1 MRNRLRIA
9 LLLGV
14 LLALAILVI
23 FWFGFPKLLEVYPAE
38 KSNNVAAGASVRLI
52 FSRPL
57 KTDALEAKLHFK
69 PEASGT
75 FEWNGS
81 TLIFTPAQPWPAGVS
96 VQVQLD
102 PGIPAQG
109 LLALP
114 LRQGVTWSFLVRQ
127 PNIAFLYPSTDPAN
141 LYLLDPA
148 SGEKQ
153 QLTDSPGGVM
163 DFTANP
169 DGNIIYYSERKTPE
183 GSTIYRLDLNNAASE
198 QLEGQTAVS
207 TAGQP
212 EQVLACP
219 QALCRGLALD
229 SKENRLA
236 YERSALPGGGTEM
249 PQVWVLPLAPAGSQ
263 PFLVGDPAHQTVMPA
278 WSARGL
284 LAFYDS
290 TAQAYLLVEPGG
302 PERGRFPNQTGQQGA
317 WRPDGEAFL
326 APEITYLNANVSPA
340 LSNLE
345 SLADSHLILFH
356 LDSGQTE
363 DLTPGE
369 GIEDTSPAYSP
380 NGEFLAFTRKYLDVK
395 RWTPGRQLWIARV
408 EGRETRQVTDSPLYN
423 HYDLN
428 WSPSGDQIAFV
439 RFNQSAL
446 TEPPEIWMLDL
457 LTDQTTRLVQG
468 GYSPIWIP

>member
-9 LLLGV
+9 LFLGILLTLS
-14 LLALAILVI
+14 LLLT
-23 FWFGFPKLLEVYPAE
+23 FWLGSPKLLEVYPAG
-38 KSNNVAAGASVRLI
+38 KSNNVAAGASVRLV

-57 KTDALEAKLHFK
+57 NTSALEAKLHLN
-69 PEASGT
+69 PETSGS
-75 FEWNGS
+75 FEWEGS
-81 TLIFTPAQPWPAGVS
+81 TLVFTPSKSWPAGTN

-109 LLALP
+109 FPALP
-114 LRQGVTWSFLVRQ
+114 LRQGETWSFQIRQ
-127 PNIAFLYPSTDPAN
+127 PNIAYLFPSTDPAN
-141 LYLLDPA
+141 LYMLDPA
-148 SGEKQ
+148 SGERQ

-169 DGNIIYYSERKTPE
+169 DGTIIYYSERQEPE
-183 GSTIYRLDLNNAASE
+183 GSTIFRLDLNSAVSE

-207 TAGQP
+207 AAAQP

-219 QALCRGLALD
+219 KALCQSLALD
-229 SKENRLA
+229 SQGKRLA
-236 YERSALPGGGTEM
+236 YERSALPGGSTEI
-249 PQVWVLPLAPAGSQ
+249 PQVWVLPLTPAGSA
-263 PFLVGDPAHQTVMPA
+263 PILMGDPAHQTVMPE
-278 WSARGL
+278 WSSQGTL
-284 LAFYDS
+284 VFYDS
-290 TAQAYLLVEPGG
+290 IALAYLFFEPGG
-302 PERGRFPNQTGQQGA
+302 TEKGRFPNQTGQQGD
-317 WRPDGEAFL
+317 WRPDGDAFL

-345 SLADSHLILFH
+345 ALADSHLILFH
-356 LDSGQTE
+356 LDNGQTE

-408 EGRETRQVTDSPLYN
+408 EGREARQVTDTPLYN
-423 HYDLN
+423 HYDLA

-446 TEPPEIWMLDL
+446 SEPPEIWIIDL
-457 LTDQTTRLVQG
+457 LTDQTIRLVQG